1 MRLDG
6 TSSVVTG
13 GASGLGEAVARRLIK
28 AGSTVVIADLQTD
41 RGTALAAELGA
52 VFVRTD
58 VTQTDDIIA
67 AVDQA
72 TEVAPLRVAVNC
84 AGIGVALRTIGRD
97 GSYESA
103 HDLDVYKKVID
114 IDLVGT
120 FDVIRIAATAMSQ
133 LEPDEDGQRGAIV
146 NTGSVA
152 AEDGQI
158 GQAAYA
164 SAKAGVAGLTL
175 PVARD
180 LGSVGV
186 RVNTI
191 LPGFFDTPVYGT
203 GPQAEAIASA
213 LVKDVVFPRR
223 FGKPEEFASLVL
235 ELLANNYLNGEVIR
249 LDGAARMPPRSN

>member
-1 MRLDG
+1 MNLEG
-6 TSSVVTG
+6 TSALVTG
-13 GASGLGEAVARRLIK
+13 GASGLGEAVVRRL
-28 AGSTVVIADLQTD
+28 AEVGSTVVIADLQHD
-41 RGTALAAELGA
+41 RSNELAKELGA
-52 VFVRTD
+52 VFVPTD
-58 VTQTDDIIA
+58 VTETADVIA
-67 AVDQA
+67 AIDTA
-72 TEVAPLRVAVNC
+72 TEHAPLRTTVNC

-97 GSYESA
+97 GSYDSA
-103 HDLDVYKKVID
+103 HDLDTYKRIID

-120 FDVIRIAATAMSQ
+120 FDVIRIAATAMSR

-180 LGSVGV
+180 LAAVGV

-203 GPQAEAIASA
+203 GPQAKAIADA

-223 FGKPEEFASLVL
+223 FGRPDEFASLAL
-235 ELLANNYLNGEVIR
+235 ELLTNNYLNGEVIR
-249 LDGAARMPPRSN
+249 IDAAARMPPRSG